1 MIYGTVTVYFIKPT
15 DYDMRRAQW
24 SVTVD
29 MCDSY
34 NILVIARAI
43 LMPHVGYWHGS
54 DVEPSSSTSLYY
66 ACKICI
72 RFLYNYINFTIIL
85 L

>member
-1 MIYGTVTVYFIKPT
+1 MAYGTVTVYSIKPT
-15 DYDMRRAQW
+15 DYDMRRARW

-43 LMPHVGYWHGS
+43 LMPHVDYWHGS

-66 ACKICI
+66 AC
-72 RFLYNYINFTIIL
+72 
-85 L
+85 

>member
-1 MIYGTVTVYFIKPT
+1 MAYGTVTVYFIKPT

-43 LMPHVGYWHGS
+43 LMSHVDYWHCS

-66 ACKICI
+66 AC
-72 RFLYNYINFTIIL
+72 
-85 L
+85 